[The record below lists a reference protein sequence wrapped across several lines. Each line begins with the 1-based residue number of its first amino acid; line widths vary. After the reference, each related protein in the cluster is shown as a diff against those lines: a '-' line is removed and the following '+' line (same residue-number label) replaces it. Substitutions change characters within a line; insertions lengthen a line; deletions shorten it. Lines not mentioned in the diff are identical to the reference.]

1 MSTNI
6 VTSHLGN
13 RSDDIAAY
21 HYETVSPE
29 AAKFLRLQASRIRQY
44 IGKSIVQIGKDL
56 TSAKHYLSHGEFL
69 RWVEYEVGI
78 PARTA
83 QAYMQAAH
91 WAATKRVNVAHLPPS
106 LLYLLSARS
115 TPDEFSD
122 QILRRIEAGERVKPS
137 AVRVQIK
144 SLRDAGKRSRDGS
157 NDFGADHLLT
167 SIDTQILDEE
177 IRDAVFKAVAVL
189 AMRLPGPDFV
199 RLRRIMTDHS
209 VLHKPTVIKYI
220 ADALSSISPQDG
232 SPLDLSGEEA
242 TSSVDESPTTHSKS
256 FG

>member
-1 MSTNI
+1 MLMSTNT
-6 VTSHLGN
+6 VTSPLGN

-122 QILRRIEAGERVKPS
+122 QIIRRIEAGERVKPS

-157 NDFGADHLLT
+157 NEFGADHPVT
-167 SIDTQILDEE
+167 SIDTHILDEE

-189 AMRLPGPDFV
+189 AMSLPSPDFV
-199 RLRRIMTDHS
+199 RLRRIMTNHS

-220 ADALSSISPQDG
+220 ADALSSISP
-232 SPLDLSGEEA
+232 
-242 TSSVDESPTTHSKS
+242 
-256 FG
+256 